1 MQRHQQTLWEDHARW
16 RSVISPRQTG
26 KSTGIMLG
34 VTHECLRVPGAEW
47 VVIGLTRPSV
57 KRIYWSPLKK
67 LNEDLELGMKFNDQ
81 ELVARLP
88 NGSCIY
94 FVGGE
99 TISEIEKLRGG
110 RFHGAV
116 VDECKS
122 YGLLTLAVLL
132 DEILQP
138 ALNTYMGPLI
148 LIGTPGDTLKGEFY
162 LATCRPRFCFNPDD
176 PDELKRFSNTQFRSE
191 ETGRSK
197 WSLHVWTL
205 QDNTAVPHLWTEA
218 LALKDRNHWADDHPV
233 WLREFMGQW
242 VASDN
247 RLVYR
252 YTPHLHDYAPSGKG
266 RFGLA
271 EGHTW
276 RTVIGVDPGTR
287 DGTAIVVW
295 AYSPTAPGLWE
306 VYSEVRRFKVG
317 EKFPVSALV
326 EWYHEV
332 EHTYGPF
339 EAGVGDHNG
348 GTLLFDTLA
357 ADHGIYLDPAEKREK
372 LDHIE
377 LFNLDLDRGLI
388 HVLPGSDLSDELLTN
403 RWDERKLAQ
412 GKREEDRNVPN
423 DTCDAGLYSFR
434 WANHRYFKTPAS
446 AGPARDTAAWFA
458 AQQLAEIAEAR
469 DAARRRA
476 NPDQYANMDQWEN

>member
-1 MQRHQQTLWEDHARW
+1 
-16 RSVISPRQTG
+16 
-26 KSTGIMLG
+26 MLG
-34 VTHECLRVPGAEW
+34 VVHQLLRVPNAEW

-57 KRIYWSPLKK
+57 KRIYWTPLKK
-67 LNEDLELGMKFNDQ
+67 LNLELELGMKFNDQ

-88 NGSCIY
+88 NGSCVY

-122 YGLLTLAVLL
+122 YGLLTFQTLL

-148 LIGTPGDTLKGEFY
+148 IIGTPGDILKGEFY
-162 LATCRPRFCFNPDD
+162 LSTCRPRFCFD
-176 PDELKRFSNTQFRSE
+176 PNALPPARRFSNKLYDSTE
-191 ETGRSK
+191 EGPSK

-205 QDNTAVPHLWTEA
+205 KDNTAVPHLWVEA
-218 LALKDRNHWADDHPV
+218 LALKDRNGWADDHPV

-252 YTPHLHDYAPSGKG
+252 YVPHLHDYQPGDKGKY
-266 RFGLA
+266 GLTD
-271 EGHTW
+271 GHDW
-276 RTVIGVDPGTR
+276 RTVIGVDLGVR
-287 DGTAIVVW
+287 DGTAIVIW

-306 VYSEVRRFKVG
+306 VYSEVRRKDKA
-317 EKFPVSALV
+317 EKFPLSELV

-339 EAGVGDHNG
+339 EAGVADHG
-348 GTLLFDTLA
+348 GATMTLDTLSQ
-357 ADHGIYLDPAEKREK
+357 DHGIYLDTAEKREK

-377 LFNLDLDRGLI
+377 LLNLDLDRGRI
-388 HVLPGSDLSDELLTN
+388 HILPGSDLSKELLTN

-412 GKREEDRNVPN
+412 GKREEDRQVPN
-423 DTCDAGLYSFR
+423 DTCDAGLYSWR
-434 WANHRYFKTPAS
+434 WANHRYYKTPAERVVV
-446 AGPARDTAAWFA
+446 GTAAWWA
-458 AQQLAEIAEAR
+458 AESTAALKTAQ
-469 DAARRRA
+469 DAAIARQ
-476 NPDQYANMDQWEN
+476 NPDAYANLDQPWWDTESN